1 MAKLIF
7 GCGYLGS
14 RVARLWQAQGE
25 EVFVVTRSSERA
37 RQFSTAGLRP
47 IVADV
52 LQPESLTRLPKAE
65 TVLFAVGYDRSSGAS
80 IYDVYV
86 AGLRDVLASL
96 SDETKRFFYISSTGV
111 YGQSQGE
118 TVDELSPTEPNRDGG
133 RASLAAEQAL
143 AADRLGERG
152 IVLRMAG
159 LYGPG
164 RIPLADKIRQ
174 GEPIPAAAE
183 STLNLIHIDDAARVV
198 LAAESN
204 APLPRTYVV
213 SDGHPAVRREYYEEL
228 ARLLGAPTP
237 IFAPPDPAAPRTGRS
252 SGDKRIDNA
261 RMMAELGVELAYP
274 SFREGLAAVV
284 AEEQRDS

>member
-25 EVFVVTRSSERA
+25 EVFVVTRSEERVRLFKA
-37 RQFSTAGLRP
+37 LGLHP

-52 LQPESLTRLPKAE
+52 LQPKSLARLPQADS
-65 TVLFAVGYDRSSGAS
+65 VLFAVGHDRGSGAS
-80 IYDVYV
+80 LHEVYV
-86 AGLRDVLASL
+86 GGLRNVLASL
-96 SDETKRFFYISSTGV
+96 ADSMRRFIYVSSTGV
-111 YGQSQGE
+111 YGQSHGE
-118 TVDELSPTEPNRDGG
+118 TVDESSPAEPNREGG
-133 RASLAAEQAL
+133 RASLAAERAL

-164 RIPLADKIRQ
+164 RIPLADKIRR

-198 LAAESN
+198 LAAE
-204 APLPRTYVV
+204 AHAKPPRTYVI
-213 SDGHPAVRREYYEEL
+213 SDGHPALRRDYYEEL
-228 ARLLGAPTP
+228 ARLLNAPP
-237 IFAPPDPAAPRTGRS
+237 PAFAPPDPSAARTGRS
-252 SGDKRIDNA
+252 AGDKRIDNT
-261 RMMAELGVELAYP
+261 RMKRELGGQLLYP
-274 SFREGLAAVV
+274 SFREGLAAIV
-284 AEEQRDS
+284 AEEK